1 MFMDSLITF
10 ALRKKY
16 ESIEKLG
23 DPLADIGTLFN
34 WERFRP
40 LLGDM
45 YNNKSEEGG
54 RPNFDE
60 ILMIKALVLAQW
72 YGLTDKALEREISDK
87 VSFMNF
93 LGFPEKAP
101 DSSTIWLFRER
112 LIKTGKYNLV
122 WDEINSQLDSLGLV
136 IKKGVIQD
144 ATFITSDPGHA
155 KADKPRGDEA
165 KTRRSKDGTWA
176 KKGSKS
182 SFGYKLHS
190 KVDTEFGLIR
200 DLETTTASLHDS
212 QVDLSNEGEV
222 VYRDKGYFGAEAKG
236 YSATMNRATRGHPL
250 SIQDEMRNQRI
261 SKKRAPV
268 ERHYAVIK
276 RVFGAAHVTV
286 TTIARVHVKMVFTAI
301 AFNLFQLRTLK
312 KQNVI

>member
-1 MFMDSLITF
+1 MDSFITF

-34 WERFRP
+34 WERLRP

-112 LIKTGKYNLV
+112 LIKTGKYDLV
-122 WDEINSQLDSLGLV
+122 WDEINS
-136 IKKGVIQD
+136 
-144 ATFITSDPGHA
+144 
-155 KADKPRGDEA
+155 
-165 KTRRSKDGTWA
+165 
-176 KKGSKS
+176 
-182 SFGYKLHS
+182 
-190 KVDTEFGLIR
+190 
-200 DLETTTASLHDS
+200 
-212 QVDLSNEGEV
+212 
-222 VYRDKGYFGAEAKG
+222 
-236 YSATMNRATRGHPL
+236 
-250 SIQDEMRNQRI
+250 
-261 SKKRAPV
+261 
-268 ERHYAVIK
+268 
-276 RVFGAAHVTV
+276 
-286 TTIARVHVKMVFTAI
+286 
-301 AFNLFQLRTLK
+301 
-312 KQNVI
+312 

>member
-1 MFMDSLITF
+1 MDSFITF
-10 ALRKKY
+10 ALKKKY
-16 ESIEKLG
+16 ESLGKLG
-23 DPLADIGTLFN
+23 DPLYDIGSLLN
-34 WERFRP
+34 WEKLRP
-40 LLGDM
+40 HLSDM
-45 YNNKSEEGG
+45 YDNKSEKGG

-60 ILMIKALVLAQW
+60 ILMVKALVLAQW

-112 LIKTGKYNLV
+112 LIKTGKYDLV
-122 WDEINSQLDSLGLV
+122 WDEIDSQLGSLGLV
-136 IKKGVIQD
+136 IKQGTIQD
-144 ATFITSDPGHA
+144 ATFITADPGHA

-165 KTRRSKDGTWA
+165 KTRRSRDGTWA

-182 SFGYKLHS
+182 SFGYKLHT

-200 DLETTTASLHDS
+200 DLETTTASIHDS
-212 QVDLSNEGEV
+212 RVDLSNEGEV
-222 VYRDKGYFGAEAKG
+222 VYRDKGYFGVEAKG
-236 YSATMNRATRGHPL
+236 YSATMNRSTRGHPL
-250 SIQDEMRNQRI
+250 SFQDVMRNQRI
-261 SKKRAPV
+261 AKKRAPG

-276 RVFGAAHVTV
+276 RVFKAAHVMV
-286 TTIARVHVKMVFTAI
+286 TTLSRVHVKMMFTAI
-301 AFNLFQLRTLK
+301 AFNLYQLRTLK

>member
-1 MFMDSLITF
+1 MDSLITF

-16 ESIEKLG
+16 ESMEKVG
-23 DPLADIGTLFN
+23 DPLADIGCLLD

-40 LLGDM
+40 FLSDM
-45 YNNKSEEGG
+45 YDNKSEKGG
-54 RPNFDE
+54 RPNYDE
-60 ILMIKALVLAQW
+60 ILMIKVLILGQW

-87 VSFMNF
+87 ISFMNF

-112 LIKTGKYNLV
+112 LIKTGKYDFV
-122 WDEINSQLDSLGLV
+122 WEEMNRQLDSLGYV
-136 IKKGVIQD
+136 VRNGSIQD
-144 ATFITSDPGHA
+144 ATFITADPGHA

-165 KTRRSKDGTWA
+165 KTRRSRDGTWT

-190 KVDTEFGLIR
+190 KVDREFGLIR
-200 DLETTTASLHDS
+200 VLETTTASLHDS
-212 QVDLSNEGEV
+212 QVDLSEEGEV
-222 VYRDKGYFGAEAKG
+222 VYRDKGYFGVEAKG
-236 YSATMNRATRGHPL
+236 YSATMNRGTRGHPL

-261 SKKRAPV
+261 AKKRAPG

-276 RVFGAAHVTV
+276 RVFRAAHVMV
-286 TTIARVHVKMVFTAI
+286 TTVARVHIKMIFTAI
-301 AFNLFQLRTLK
+301 AFNLIQLRTLK
-312 KQNVI
+312 KQNAF

>member
-1 MFMDSLITF
+1 MDSFIAF

-16 ESIEKLG
+16 ESVEKLG
-23 DPLADIGTLFN
+23 DPLSDIGCLFD

-45 YNNKSEEGG
+45 YNNKSEKGG
-54 RPNFDE
+54 RPNYDE
-60 ILMIKALVLAQW
+60 VLMIKVLVLAQW

-112 LIKTGKYNLV
+112 LIEAGKYDVL
-122 WDEINSQLDSLGLV
+122 WDEVNRQLEFLSLE
-136 IKKGVIQD
+136 IKKGTIQD
-144 ATFITSDPGHA
+144 ATFITADPGHA

-165 KTRRSKDGTWA
+165 KTRRSKDGTWTM
-176 KKGSKS
+176 KGSKS
-182 SFGYKLHS
+182 FFGYKLHS
-190 KVDTEFGLIR
+190 KVDTEYGLIR

-212 QVDLSNEGEV
+212 QVDLSEEGEV
-222 VYRDKGYFGAEAKG
+222 VYRDKGYFGVEAKG
-236 YSATMNRATRGHPL
+236 YSATMNRSTRGHPL
-250 SIQDEMRNQRI
+250 DIWNEMRNQRI
-261 SKKRAPV
+261 GKKRAPG

-276 RVFGAAHVTV
+276 RVFKAAHVMV
-286 TTIARVHVKMVFTAI
+286 TTVARVHVKITPLHLSPRW
-301 AFNLFQLRTLK
+301 NSP
-312 KQNVI
+312 